1 LENSLLKKINDVLFN
16 QIKKV
21 SVKLPLKEEN
31 TPIIQDNNQA
41 INNGV
46 INETKPKSN
55 L

>member
-21 SVKLPLKEEN
+21 SVKLPLKEKN

>member
-1 LENSLLKKINDVLFN
+1 LENSLFKKINDVLFN

-21 SVKLPLKEEN
+21 SVKLPLKEKN
-31 TPIIQDNNQA
+31 THIIQDNNQA